1 MIYCSISSD
10 VNKKEIM
17 FKIVE
22 TSNGKI
28 KILLEKEGKYSEVA
42 ELQNS
47 EHGLSAAEALIFDL
61 RRWIN
66 KNDKE
71 TAQAMIYHSLEQG
84 W

>member
-1 MIYCSISSD
+1 
-10 VNKKEIM
+10 M
-17 FKIVE
+17 FKVLE
-22 TSNGKI
+22 TNNGKI
-28 KILLEKEGKYSEVA
+28 KILLEKEGSYSEVA

-66 KNDKE
+66 KNDIEIDKE
-71 TAQAMIYHSLEQG
+71 MIYHSLEQG